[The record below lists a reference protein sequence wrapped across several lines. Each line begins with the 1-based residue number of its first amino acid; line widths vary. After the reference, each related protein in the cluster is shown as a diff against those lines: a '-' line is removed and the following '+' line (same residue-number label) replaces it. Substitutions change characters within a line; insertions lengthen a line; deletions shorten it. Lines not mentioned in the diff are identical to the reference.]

1 MDSDKK
7 LKKLAVEADDGN
19 EKALDKLNKL
29 LDELYKQYE
38 ATGKLQGKVKS
49 YKAQVDAS
57 NQDSILGE
65 NERDKMV
72 KQKAMF

>member
-1 MDSDKK
+1 
-7 LKKLAVEADDGN
+7 
-19 EKALDKLNKL
+19 LNKL

-65 NERDKMV
+65 SERDKMA

>member
-1 MDSDKK
+1 MDSDRK
-7 LKKLAVEADDGN
+7 LKKMGVEADDSN

-38 ATGKLQGKVKS
+38 ATGKLHGKIKS

-57 NQDSILGE
+57 NQDAI
-65 NERDKMV
+65 
-72 KQKAMF
+72 